1 MRWKFAG
8 VAAFVAV
15 GSLAAP
21 ASAAGIIAGGGGA
34 VPPPPPPPG
43 LSIVS
48 KLGNSSIAV
57 NTGAPLVDVTLI
69 TNNSPDPAAVTLSY
83 SVSTDQLSAS
93 CGMLPWSEP
102 EVQVSPGSTV
112 GVTTKVPTPGCSGA
126 YSMTVSA
133 SAAGVDPVETTVDW
147 FQFLKLRNGG

>member
-21 ASAAGIIAGGGGA
+21 ATAVGVNAGGGGA
-34 VPPPPPPPG
+34 VPPPPPG
-43 LSIVS
+43 LSLVS
-48 KLGNSSIAV
+48 RLATSSIAV
-57 NTGAPLVDVTLI
+57 NTGAPVVDTTLI
-69 TNNSPDPAAVTLSY
+69 TNNSPDVAVVTLSY

-93 CGMLPWSEP
+93 CGILPWSEP
-102 EVQVSPGSTV
+102 EVQVNPDSTV
-112 GVTTKVPTPGCSGA
+112 GVTTKVPAPGCSGA
-126 YSMTVSA
+126 YTMTVTA
-133 SAAGVDPVETTVDW
+133 SAPGADPVDATVDW